1 MISFVSLLV
10 SLGLLAGALLLVVTA
25 AQALAAAARG
35 LGAWARWPV
44 ALVAQAVAL
53 FPLSALV
60 WAAVG
65 QWVGQWGLPI
75 SSLMPAAVDPAQE
88 DSLSR
93 LATWVWWWAPP
104 LFLLALPLTAHL
116 LAACLVGRRPFHHQV
131 VMLGLPTAL
140 GLAVVEDAF
149 HLPGAL
155 AGLLPALQPGATVS
169 VLGALLPAILLTG
182 FWVCLALAWPRR
194 QEMYRP
200 TAEDRIRDGAL
211 AIGLSPEEIWRRH
224 LWRNQARRAVSMFCS
239 VAAWGLVLWIALG
252 CPGEEIL
259 GVRFQA
265 AYQAALQTPQAPLLL
280 AWPYAL
286 WALSLWLLG
295 RIILPRPR

>member
-1 MISFVSLLV
+1 MIFLVSLIV
-10 SLGLLAGALLLVVTA
+10 SLGLLFGVLLLVVTT
-25 AQALAAAARG
+25 AQALATVARG

-44 ALVAQAVAL
+44 AVLVQAVAL

-65 QWVGQWGLPI
+65 QWVGQCGLPI
-75 SSLMPAAVDPAQE
+75 SSLMPAAMDPAQE

-93 LATWVWWWAPP
+93 LATAVWWWAPP

-131 VMLGLPTAL
+131 AMLGLPAAL

-149 HLPGAL
+149 HLQGAL

-169 VLGALLPAILLTG
+169 VLGALLPAILLAG
-182 FWVCLALAWPRR
+182 FWVCVTLAWPRR
-194 QEMYRP
+194 DEMFHP
-200 TAEDRIRDGAL
+200 TVEDQIRDGAL
-211 AIGLSPEEIWRRH
+211 AIGLSPEEVWRRH
-224 LWRNQARRAVSMFCS
+224 LWQNQARRGVSMACS
-239 VAAWGLVLWIALG
+239 AAAWGLVLWIALG

-259 GVRFQA
+259 GVRFHA
-265 AYQAALQTPQAPLLL
+265 AYQAAVQTPQAPLLL
-280 AWPYAL
+280 AWPFAL
-286 WALSLWLLG
+286 CALSLWLLG